1 MRRHRYSAG
10 AEMPLALEQNARA
23 VGLGVLLFAGT
34 NIDDVFILL
43 ALFSSPSFQTLE
55 IALGTLFGMA
65 VLIGLSI
72 AGALLAIAI
81 APGFVG
87 LLGLVPLGLGVFH
100 FVRRDSDDD
109 GEAQTAAR
117 SGWLRTLAVSLV
129 TIANGGDNLGVY
141 IPMFVT
147 ADRGTL
153 AIYVATMLA
162 LTGAL
167 CWFAYALV
175 NHPRWGDPIRRYAG
189 PVTPFIWIALGL
201 YILIESRAYR
211 LVTG

>member
-1 MRRHRYSAG
+1 
-10 AEMPLALEQNARA
+10 MPLALDQFARA

-43 ALFSSPSFQTLE
+43 ALFSSESFRTLE
-55 IALGTLFGMA
+55 IVLGTVFGMA
-65 VLIGLSI
+65 VLLGLSI
-72 AGALLAIAI
+72 AGALLAIAV
-81 APGFVG
+81 APRFVG
-87 LLGLVPLGLGVFH
+87 LLGLVPLGLGIFH
-100 FVRRDSDDD
+100 LLRRSHDDD
-109 GEAQTAAR
+109 DDAGAAAH
-117 SGWLRTLAVSLV
+117 SGLLRTFAVGMV

-147 ADRGTL
+147 ADPGTL
-153 AIYVATMLA
+153 AIYIATMLA

-175 NHPRWGDPIRRYAG
+175 NHPRWGDPIRRYAA
-189 PVTPFIWIALGL
+189 PVTPFILIALGA
-201 YILIESRAYR
+201 YILIESRAYT

>member
-1 MRRHRYSAG
+1 
-10 AEMPLALEQNARA
+10 MPLALEQIARA

-43 ALFSSPSFQTLE
+43 ALFSSRSFRTLE
-55 IALGTLFGMA
+55 IVVGTVVGMA
-65 VLIGLSI
+65 VLLALSI

-87 LLGLVPLGLGVFH
+87 LLGLVPLGLGIFH
-100 FVRRDSDDD
+100 LVRRGSDEDGDSR
-109 GEAQTAAR
+109 AAAH
-117 SGWLRTLAVSLV
+117 SGLLRTFAVGVV

-147 ADRGTL
+147 ADRVTL
-153 AIYVATMLA
+153 AIYIATMLA

-189 PVTPFIWIALGL
+189 PITPFILVALGL
-201 YILIESRAYR
+201 YILIESRAYT
-211 LVTG
+211 LITG

>member
-1 MRRHRYSAG
+1 
-10 AEMPLALEQNARA
+10 MPLALEQIARA

-43 ALFSSPSFQTLE
+43 ALLSSRSFRTLE
-55 IALGTLFGMA
+55 IILGTVFGMV
-65 VLIGLSI
+65 VLLGLSI

-81 APGFVG
+81 APGYVG
-87 LLGLVPLGLGVFH
+87 LLGLVPLGLGIFH
-100 FVRRDSDDD
+100 LLRRGDAEDDVA
-109 GEAQTAAR
+109 GAAAH
-117 SGWLRTLAVSLV
+117 SGVLRTFAVGMV
-129 TIANGGDNLGVY
+129 TVANGGDNLGVY

-153 AIYVATMLA
+153 AIYLATMLA
-162 LTGAL
+162 MTGSL

-175 NHPRWGDPIRRYAG
+175 NHPRWGEPILRYAG
-189 PVTPFIWIALGL
+189 PVTPFILIALGA
-201 YILIESRAYR
+201 YILIESRAYT